1 VLTVDN
7 VSVSYGRISA
17 LDRVSISVNQ
27 GEIVSIIGPNG
38 AGKST
43 LLWTVMGVNKPAGG
57 ALWWKGE
64 RLRPNP
70 EWVAARGISMVP
82 ERRRLFDNL
91 TVREN
96 LLIGAYLRKWDS
108 SVKQDMEAVFRL
120 FPILKERLDQYAG
133 TLSGGEQQMLAIGRA
148 MMGRP
153 ALLLFDEPSLGLAP
167 TLASEV
173 FRAIQRIRDE
183 GTTCLLAE
191 QNAFKALEMADR
203 AYVMNVGRVA
213 LQGSG
218 KEVLAD
224 PEVRA
229 AYLGLKSE
237 TQ

>member
-1 VLTVDN
+1 MLTVDN

>member
-1 VLTVDN
+1 MLTVDSLSVFYGRIRALDG
-7 VSVSYGRISA
+7 VSVS
-17 LDRVSISVNQ
+17 VNE

-43 LLWTVMGVNKPAGG
+43 LLWTIMGVNKPSGG
-57 ALWWKGE
+57 SLWWKGE
-64 RLRPNP
+64 RLLPVP
-70 EWVAARGISMVP
+70 SWVAARGISMVP

-96 LLIGAYLRKWDS
+96 LLIGAYLRKWDA
-108 SVKQDMEAVFRL
+108 SVKKDMETVFRL
-120 FPILKERLDQYAG
+120 FPILRERLGQYAG

-153 ALLLFDEPSLGLAP
+153 DLLLFDEPSLGLAP
-167 TLASEV
+167 ALASEV
-173 FRAIQRIRDE
+173 FRAIQRIREE

-191 QNAFKALEMADR
+191 QNAYKALEMADR

-213 LQGSG
+213 IQGSG
-218 KEVLAD
+218 KEVLAN

-229 AYLGLKSE
+229 AYLGIKAGAS
-237 TQ
+237 